1 MQKIGNTT
9 NTADKNGEFT
19 DGDPQKQ
26 ISCTWIMAAWLN
38 TLQRELIKV
47 VQEGGLTLDP
57 NDDTQLYKAIEKLM
71 GIAVEGVVRS
81 VNTHKPDA
89 SGDVKLTANDVGA
102 LRQIPLTS
110 GSATHW
116 LKIAT
121 MPPVVNSETRLE
133 IELSGMSDYGVNAAS
148 MAVDRVY
155 LTTRGTS
162 ASTRV
167 TAATVGNLIQQF
179 SLGRSIDT
187 QNYLVGVT
195 EEVSNGNTTK
205 YNFWLKMSN
214 HTGVSSTMNIL
225 NSRYSGVTIISDF
238 SGANNSATEPAGIVY
253 ATRQQF
259 FTTANPQQAA
269 DVRNNA
275 AARMG
280 VSRVLTG
287 ATGPS
292 SPGVWS
298 VENSTWAGVP
308 WGSVICTTNGS
319 DLSTAAGSGK
329 FNHYLQISH
338 EAGGKPGL
346 RVAVNINGTF
356 SGWDRV
362 MMTSGG
368 TFTGPVTAPNLATT
382 PDAKPVGAGTYAEQL
397 GNQAPFFQPNWQWPT
412 TPGGVFVP
420 IAKGTSTRKD
430 KGWPTAI
437 SYGYLMPGEDMHA
450 HPVIHALGDSGMES
464 IWEFN
469 TQTGGIHSGKAGEFA
484 TLDRDIP
491 PGLMLPWPTENP
503 PAGWFLCNGAGFDRN
518 TYPRLGGVLTN
529 GVLPDLRGVFLRGK
543 DNGRGINPN
552 RLLGDIE
559 WSQAP
564 ASAIGGGDWGNYAGR
579 DTGHTA
585 TTGTDNSGNYR
596 VMQESEQ
603 QRETRPTNVS
613 VNYIVRAA

>member
-1 MQKIGNTT
+1 MQKIGDSTP
-9 NTADKNGEFT
+9 TADENGEFT

-26 ISCTWIMAAWLN
+26 ITCTWIMAAWLN
-38 TLQRELIKV
+38 TLQREMIKV
-47 VQEGGLTLDP
+47 VQEGGLVLDP
-57 NDDTQLYKAIEKLM
+57 NDDTQLYQAIEKLI
-71 GIAVEGVVRS
+71 G
-81 VNTHKPDA
+81 DA
-89 SGDVKLTANDVGA
+89 ETDLKSKT

-110 GSATHW
+110 GAATHW

-133 IELSGMSDYGVNAAS
+133 IELSGMSDYGVNATA

-162 ASTRV
+162 AATRV

-179 SLGRSIDT
+179 SLGRSTDT

-214 HTGVSSTMNIL
+214 HTGISSTMNIL
-225 NSRYSGVTIISDF
+225 NSRYAGVTIISDF

-269 DVRNNA
+269 DVRNNF

-292 SPGVWS
+292 SPGGWS

-319 DLSTAAGSGK
+319 DLSTTGGSGR

-356 SGWDRV
+356 SGWDRA

-368 TFTGPVTAPNLATT
+368 EFSGPVTVPYVAST
-382 PDAKPVGAGTYAEQL
+382 PDVMPEGAGAYADQL
-397 GNQAPFFQPNWQWPT
+397 NSKAPFYQPNWQWPVNA
-412 TPGGVFVP
+412 GGIFVP

-430 KGWPTAI
+430 KGYPGAV
-437 SYGYLMPGEDMHA
+437 SFGYLMPANDE
-450 HPVIHALGDSGMES
+450 HPHPTIHVKGDSNVDCA
-464 IWEFN
+464 WDFN
-469 TQTGGIHSGKAGEFA
+469 PYNGNVSSKAGTFA
-484 TLDRDIP
+484 TQEWVNNAVHTNELHVGSAQMAQDGNIWGTRWNANGQWLWDAIVAQVQNIGQMSVSGTQWWAKINLNGGTLIVQGGRRVGTDSSDGVMDRVNLNIS
-491 PGLMLPWPTENP
+491 
-503 PAGWFLCNGAGFDRN
+503 
-518 TYPRLGGVLTN
+518 V
-529 GVLPDLRGVFLRGK
+529 
-543 DNGRGINPN
+543 PN
-552 RLLGDIE
+552 RLLHVSMNIKNFGQGYDSGWNPQVGDLTNE
-559 WSQAP
+559 
-564 ASAIGGGDWGNYAGR
+564 R
-579 DTGHTA
+579 DAFSWFHGSK
-585 TTGTDNSGNYR
+585 D
-596 VMQESEQ
+596 
-603 QRETRPTNVS
+603 REIYWFAVG
-613 VNYIVRAA
+613 Y